1 MTKNSNIKSK
11 YEYASLNRKIIAFGI
26 DVVIITLVLSPIM
39 NLLMMIFFG
48 FDTSHMVD
56 IDSNIEQVKT
66 MTFSSVI
73 DSFLDTMS
81 NLRYI
86 MVQLIMLMF
95 VIVYFVFFWF
105 KMSASVGK
113 LIMRCKIV
121 DADNYNNI
129 TMKQS
134 IKRMVGHIFNLL
146 TLGIGLFMA
155 DFTKRKQG
163 LHDKFANTIVV
174 IRKKESGD

>member
-1 MTKNSNIKSK
+1 M
-11 YEYASLNRKIIAFGI
+11 
-26 DVVIITLVLSPIM
+26 
-39 NLLMMIFFG
+39 
-48 FDTSHMVD
+48 
-56 IDSNIEQVKT
+56 KT

-95 VIVYFVFFWF
+95 VMVYFVFFWF
-105 KMSASVGK
+105 KLGASIGK
-113 LIMRCKIV
+113 LIMGCKIV
-121 DADNYNNI
+121 DADSYDHI

-146 TLGIGLFMA
+146 TFGIGLFMA

>member
-1 MTKNSNIKSK
+1 M
-11 YEYASLNRKIIAFGI
+11 
-26 DVVIITLVLSPIM
+26 LSPIM

-56 IDSNIEQVKT
+56 IDRNIEQVKT

-155 DFTKRKQG
+155 DFTKKKQG

>member
-1 MTKNSNIKSK
+1 MTKNSAIKSK

-56 IDSNIEQVKT
+56 IGRNIEQVKT

-95 VIVYFVFFWF
+95 VIVY
-105 KMSASVGK
+105 
-113 LIMRCKIV
+113 
-121 DADNYNNI
+121 
-129 TMKQS
+129 T
-134 IKRMVGHIFNLL
+134 H
-146 TLGIGLFMA
+146 
-155 DFTKRKQG
+155 RK
-163 LHDKFANTIVV
+163 
-174 IRKKESGD
+174 

>member
-1 MTKNSNIKSK
+1 MTKINDIKAK

-26 DVVIITLVLSPIM
+26 DVVIVTLVLSPIM

-48 FDTSHMVD
+48 FDTNYMVD
-56 IDSNIEQVKT
+56 IDRNLEQVKI

-73 DSFLDTMS
+73 NSFWSTIS

-86 MVQLIMLMF
+86 IVQLIMLMF
-95 VIVYFVFFWF
+95 VMVYFVFFWY
-105 KMSASVGK
+105 KMSASIGK

-121 DADNYNNI
+121 DADSYNNI

-134 IKRMVGHIFNLL
+134 IKRMIGHIFNLL
-146 TLGIGLFMA
+146 TLGVGLFMA
-155 DFTKRKQG
+155 DFTKRRQG